1 MAIRIND
8 ALRTKMVDAVTGN
21 LGSAGVLKVYSGTQ
35 PVTGG
40 DTTSEVMIVEFA
52 GLAWTAGSNGT
63 AALVSTQT
71 GTAAT
76 NGTAAWARLAST
88 DGSSYVIDGN
98 CGTSAALDFVID
110 AVNISALAV
119 CTLTK
124 ATIIQPG
131 S

>member
-8 ALRTKMVDAVTGN
+8 ALRTKMVDAVIGN

-35 PVTGG
+35 PGTGG
-40 DTTSEVMIVEFA
+40 DTTAETMIVQFES
-52 GLAWTAGSNGT
+52 LAWTVGSNGT

-98 CGTSAALDFVID
+98 CGTSAASDFVID
-110 AVNISALAV
+110 TANISAEAI

>member
-8 ALRTKMVDAVTGN
+8 PLRTKMVDAVTAN
-21 LGSAGVLKVYSGTQ
+21 LGSSGVLKVYAGTQ
-35 PVTGG
+35 PGTGG
-40 DTTSEVMIVEFA
+40 ATTSETMIVQFES
-52 GLAWTAGSNGT
+52 LAWATGSNGT
-63 AALVSTQT
+63 AALLSTKT

-98 CGTSAALDFVID
+98 CGTSAASDFVID
-110 AVNISALAV
+110 AANISAEAV